1 MAAVM
6 ENVKLFNSLIR
17 TLLFAAIL
25 GGLGFAGWTGYNR
38 YVLPA
43 QQAKEAMAQLD
54 AMQTKFVTLE
64 RDFQAKEKEL
74 AQARLQNEKLQ
85 TSIKLLKIDR
95 RVANVSVIKKGIDD
109 QGEPFLDV
117 EFLELDKEGKPLGVP
132 RPFHLRG
139 DKLYVDCWLVKFE
152 DHYIEQSDAL
162 RSASLCVFKSIWGD
176 LDGPNGGQSLD
187 RISDTSGPI
196 APGVYST
203 HEKANPFEVKIWT
216 DFWTVSNSLEKQKE
230 LGIRASHGQVNYMLV
245 EPGQVYQVDLRSSG
259 GISLK
264 PIDKTAAN

>member
-54 AMQTKFVTLE
+54 AMQTKFE
-64 RDFQAKEKEL
+64 
-74 AQARLQNEKLQ
+74 
-85 TSIKLLKIDR
+85 
-95 RVANVSVIKKGIDD
+95 D
-109 QGEPFLDV
+109 Q
-117 EFLELDKEGKPLGVP
+117 
-132 RPFHLRG
+132 
-139 DKLYVDCWLVKFE
+139 
-152 DHYIEQSDAL
+152 YIEQADAL

-176 LDGPNGGQSLD
+176 LDGPNGSQSLD
-187 RISDTSGPI
+187 RINDTSSPI

-203 HEKANPFEVKIWT
+203 HEKANPFEAKIWT
-216 DFWTVSNSLEKQKE
+216 DFWTVSNSPEKQKE

-245 EPGQVYQVDLRSSG
+245 ETGQVYQVDLRSSG

-264 PIDKTAAN
+264 PIDKPAAN

>member
-1 MAAVM
+1 MAAIM

-17 TLLFAAIL
+17 TVLFAAIL

-38 YVLPA
+38 YIVPS
-43 QQAKEAMAQLD
+43 QQAKEALAQLD

-64 RDFQAKEKEL
+64 RDFQAKEAEL
-74 AQARLQNEKLQ
+74 AQSRLQNEKLQ
-85 TSIKLLKIDR
+85 TSLKLLKIDH
-95 RVANVSVIKKGIDD
+95 RVANVTVTNKGISD
-109 QGEPFLDV
+109 QGEPFFDV
-117 EFLELDKEGKPLGVP
+117 EFLELDKDGKPLGP
-132 RPFHLRG
+132 PQPFHLRG
-139 DKLYVDCWLVKFE
+139 DKLYIDCWLVKFD

-176 LDGPNGGQSLD
+176 LDGPNGGQALD
-187 RISDTSGPI
+187 QVKDSNGPI

-203 HEKANPFEVKIWT
+203 HEKANPFEAKIWT
-216 DFWTVSNSLEKQKE
+216 DFWTVSNRPEKQKE

-245 EPGQVYQVDLRSSG
+245 EPGQVYRVDLRASD

-264 PIDKTAAN
+264 PIEKPPAN